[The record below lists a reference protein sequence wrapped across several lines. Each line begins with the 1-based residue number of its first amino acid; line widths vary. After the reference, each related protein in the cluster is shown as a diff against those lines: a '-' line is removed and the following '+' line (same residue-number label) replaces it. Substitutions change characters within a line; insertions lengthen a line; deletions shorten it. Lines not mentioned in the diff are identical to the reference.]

1 MPSKAMTLA
10 NTSGSSMP
18 IGKSAFPSSSWFAGL
33 CAGFGVGVAGRP
45 VFWREGHVP
54 EQGIGQEEL
63 HSYLGLVGLTPINV
77 RDNALER
84 GFGLDVRQREPLP
97 SINLRQQ
104 ENQRTV
110 STDGPCVSFFFKG
123 SSAGLTRDTD
133 WDGHQYALA
142 PATVCREPGGFAGL
156 G

>member
-1 MPSKAMTLA
+1 MAR
-10 NTSGSSMP
+10 
-18 IGKSAFPSSSWFAGL
+18 
-33 CAGFGVGVAGRP
+33 RP
-45 VFWREGHVP
+45 VFWRESYVP
-54 EQGIGQEEL
+54 EQGIGQQEL
-63 HSYLGLVGLTPINV
+63 HSYLGLVGLTAINV
-77 RDNALER
+77 GDNALER
-84 GFGLDVRQREPLP
+84 RFGLDVRQRESLP

-142 PATVCREPGGFAGL
+142 PASGCREPGGLARVG
-156 G
+156 